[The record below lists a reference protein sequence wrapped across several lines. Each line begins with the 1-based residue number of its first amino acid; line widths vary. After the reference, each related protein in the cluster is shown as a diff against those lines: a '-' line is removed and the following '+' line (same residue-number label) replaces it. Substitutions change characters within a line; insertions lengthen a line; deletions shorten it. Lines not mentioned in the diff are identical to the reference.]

1 MTGEIPNGA
10 TKCANLGRGILRS
23 VALFPGAIVS
33 ALCMHISLVPA
44 QFALQKPPGIT
55 TSHEGIHHQACRR
68 YQPATKGRKETT
80 STIHSACLLC
90 HDVGMVCKFFD
101 VGMVCKFFD
110 VGMVCKFFDVG
121 MVCKFFDVGTVCKFF
136 DVGMVCKFFDVGMVC
151 KFFDVGMVCKFVD
164 VGMVCKFFDVGMVC
178 KFFDVGM
185 VCKFFDV
192 GMVCKFFS
200 DISELVPH
208 FLHRISP
215 FHVSHVPTPEGREW
229 GGCCLDAAVK
239 TFLIATAFTAALVE
253 GQVSVLSM

>member
-55 TSHEGIHHQACRR
+55 TSHEGIQHQACRR

-110 VGMVCKFFDVG
+110 VGMVCKF
-121 MVCKFFDVGTVCKFF
+121 
-136 DVGMVCKFFDVGMVC
+136 
-151 KFFDVGMVCKFVD
+151 VD

-185 VCKFFDV
+185 VCKLFDV
-192 GMVCKFFS
+192 GTVCKFFS

>member
-121 MVCKFFDVGTVCKFF
+121 MVCKFFDVG
-136 DVGMVCKFFDVGMVC
+136 MVCKFFDMGT
-151 KFFDVGMVCKFVD
+151 
-164 VGMVCKFFDVGMVC
+164 
-178 KFFDVGM
+178 
-185 VCKFFDV
+185 
-192 GMVCKFFS
+192 VCKFFS